1 MLSTGPTAPS
11 FHYVLVTLVTL
22 ATVVTKMIFIT
33 LVDWVVVVENQQL
46 GIVKQKPNKKFYNFY
61 KLFLSEFSC
70 EIFTSPDMGEKEMD

>member
-1 MLSTGPTAPS
+1 
-11 FHYVLVTLVTL
+11 
-22 ATVVTKMIFIT
+22 MIFIT

-46 GIVKQKPNKKFYNFY
+46 GIVKQKPNKKFYNLY